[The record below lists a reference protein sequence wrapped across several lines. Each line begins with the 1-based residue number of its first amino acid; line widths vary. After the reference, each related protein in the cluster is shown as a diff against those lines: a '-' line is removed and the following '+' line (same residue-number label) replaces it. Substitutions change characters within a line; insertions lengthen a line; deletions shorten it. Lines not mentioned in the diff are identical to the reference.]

1 MSNYDDDF
9 NYDEEYDDD
18 ECDDEYDEEYGKEE
32 SWSDILT
39 DSSKSWN
46 KMFAEFRDEFAELFS
61 DYDNMTDE
69 FGEYYGDDEERMQDE
84 VAMANVK
91 VLASMILNAGA
102 TIGNFLSASA
112 KFAGGELP
120 AVHLHNESEKQIE
133 KTYKAGDH
141 LRIERG
147 AYTHHGIYVGNGNV
161 VHYSQGYDKV
171 PEIREVKF
179 KDFAGMSKV
188 YIVPQEE
195 SPLRFTPQEAVKRAY
210 SRLGERNY
218 NLIYNNCENFVRW
231 CRAGC

>member
-1 MSNYDDDF
+1 MS
-9 NYDEEYDDD
+9 
-18 ECDDEYDEEYGKEE
+18 EYDEDLDYGEESEDEE
-32 SWSDILT
+32 SWSDILE

-46 KMFAEFRDEFAELFS
+46 EMFAGFRDEFAELFK
-61 DYDNMTDE
+61 DYDELTDE
-69 FGEYYGDDEERMQDE
+69 LCECDGDDEERMQEE

-91 VLASMILNAGA
+91 MFAGMLLNAGA

-133 KTYKAGDH
+133 KMYKLGDH
-141 LRIERG
+141 LRLDRG
-147 AYTHHGIYVGNGNV
+147 VYTHHGIYVGCGKV
-161 VHYSQGYDKV
+161 VHYSQGYDKI
-171 PEIREVKF
+171 PEIREVDF

-188 YIVPQEE
+188 YVVSEEE
-195 SPLRFTPQEAVKRAY
+195 SPLRFAPKEAVKRAY
-210 SRLGERNY
+210 SRLGEQNY